1 VCYNNYRKR
10 GEKPQRKKEV
20 ISMTLYE
27 KNYKERLDEMLDII
41 VCRYGHEDARTVT
54 FAIYV
59 EKYYNDP
66 NYVNRETMER
76 IFKGYTNNFKKK

>member
-1 VCYNNYRKR
+1 
-10 GEKPQRKKEV
+10 
-20 ISMTLYE
+20 MTLYE

-41 VCRYGHEDARTVT
+41 VRRYGHEDARTVT

-76 IFKGYTNNFKKK
+76 IFKGYTK